1 MVSIGCAR
9 PPETSGKACRYF
21 EAGMAEGEKQVK
33 SRERVREHGE
43 VFTAER
49 EVKAMLDLVKDEC
62 ENIDATFL
70 EPACGDG
77 NFLDEILRRK
87 LGVCRKKYAQSAADY
102 EKFSFL
108 ACTTLYG
115 VDILADNVQRCRE
128 RLFATWCESFEVPGV
143 TSRRGVGLIQ
153 QVPGVASRR
162 GAGPIQQVPGVTSR
176 RGTDK
181 LAHPSDF
188 HDRVARAVRF
198 VFSRNI
204 LLGNA
209 LSMKRVDEQ
218 QRDLPDPIVFTEWK
232 FALGDKLKRSEF
244 RFDVLLESGGSR
256 AAAAEMTFDFFDD
269 ASSSVNWMVDPDDPE
284 KRRMIPAPSKTY
296 APVDYW
302 RLGDE

>member
-1 MVSIGCAR
+1 
-9 PPETSGKACRYF
+9 
-21 EAGMAEGEKQVK
+21 MAEGEKQVK

-143 TSRRGVGLIQ
+143 
-153 QVPGVASRR
+153 ASRR
-162 GAGPIQQVPGVTSR
+162 GA
-176 RGTDK
+176 DK
-181 LAHPSDF
+181 LPLLSDF

-256 AAAAEMTFDFFDD
+256 SAAAEMTFDFFDD
-269 ASSSVNWMVDPDDPE
+269 AYSSVNWMVDPDDPE
-284 KRRMIPAPSKTY
+284 KRRMIPAPSKVY
-296 APVDYW
+296 PLIDYW

>member
-1 MVSIGCAR
+1 MVSFGCAR
-9 PPETSGKACRYF
+9 PPETSGRACRYF

-143 TSRRGVGLIQ
+143 TSRRV
-153 QVPGVASRR
+153 VV
-162 GAGPIQQVPGVTSR
+162 
-176 RGTDK
+176 
-181 LAHPSDF
+181 
-188 HDRVARAVRF
+188 
-198 VFSRNI
+198 
-204 LLGNA
+204 
-209 LSMKRVDEQ
+209 
-218 QRDLPDPIVFTEWK
+218 
-232 FALGDKLKRSEF
+232 
-244 RFDVLLESGGSR
+244 
-256 AAAAEMTFDFFDD
+256 
-269 ASSSVNWMVDPDDPE
+269 
-284 KRRMIPAPSKTY
+284 
-296 APVDYW
+296 
-302 RLGDE
+302 